1 MNCAR
6 RNLEIRTLE
15 KSKKSSIWD
24 LMSKFFTSISLHFIY
39 GYFNV
44 ERGKICENFRVF
56 TIIITLA
63 VAVRNVIFYDQP
75 AAAAVNEINQLII
88 LNLRRDSLTMT
99 MMMKLDNFHFYQ
111 FIILIVLRVEMEISH
126 QIEKMRTYRNKFCH
140 NENIDNS
147 FHVMAFASTPFCV
160 VVWIK
165 MSKREDFSLFSLHL
179 QLLLQFFLGAH
190 L

>member
-1 MNCAR
+1 
-6 RNLEIRTLE
+6 
-15 KSKKSSIWD
+15 
-24 LMSKFFTSISLHFIY
+24 MSKFFTSISLHFIY

-44 ERGKICENFRVF
+44 ERGKI
-56 TIIITLA
+56 
-63 VAVRNVIFYDQP
+63 VRISGFSPSSSPSLLLGNVIFYDQP

-147 FHVMAFASTPFCV
+147 FHVVAFASTPFCV

-165 MSKREDFSLFSLHL
+165 MSKREDFSLFSLHS
-179 QLLLQFFLGAH
+179 QLLLQFFLSAH